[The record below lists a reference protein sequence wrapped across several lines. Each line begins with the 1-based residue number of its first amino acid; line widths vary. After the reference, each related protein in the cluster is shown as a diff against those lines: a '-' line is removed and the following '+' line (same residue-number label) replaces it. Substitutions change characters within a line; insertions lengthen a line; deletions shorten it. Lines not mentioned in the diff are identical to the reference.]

1 MPEPIS
7 ATTALKVTG
16 AIARPL
22 IARAGDQWKRRG
34 ASSLQGVEP
43 GGVDR
48 EFEEA
53 LDVLTRDV
61 LTIRGW
67 LANRVKGLLSARPE
81 IFDQEE
87 VREWLRTPTGRDLMK
102 EAAMA
107 VVIGRDTAPLRER
120 AVQSYGDVSGDS
132 AWWGGVVFDFAVP
145 FLALTLD
152 AKLSPGERTIIAAGN
167 RNAVHIGNRLEHI
180 SEGVAGTH
188 ALLGRIGHALE
199 TPPVATD
206 ALERYLVDTIAVEER
221 SRLLA
226 DDHRTDRIRALGQRV
241 VDGDLSRAPD
251 AARIAAFRLVA
262 ATIARTGSYDEAE
275 IWLSYAVAAGA
286 DDLAPDR
293 ARIASLRGD
302 HAGAAALLADRSDRA
317 SIGILVD
324 MVQRRD
330 GPATALDYVA
340 DHVRT
345 PDMPGFLIQSVAH
358 WMAGIDRWIEAETL
372 LSSATDEQIDENPIL
387 LLDRAR
393 LRLAMLRPSKD
404 RIETY
409 ENVGVLP
416 QPGTMRNDQEGARL
430 LAAAIADLVRLEPLA
445 LSLRHKEILP
455 IVATHRLFAELASGD
470 RNLADTARARLL
482 GLVADPATVLEYA
495 WIALA
500 FDVEF
505 DRTPMRKALDRARLI
520 GGWTDGQLATA
531 FQALIRVEDDHE
543 GTLSFLS
550 DHRDRLASILPPA
563 LPIAVEVDALA
574 RSGRIPQARELVAQ
588 WRDRLDANEVGRL
601 ETMIAEQEGANPVAA
616 RLLRFETSG
625 SEVDLLAL
633 VQALAEAGDR
643 RVGDYSIELWRR
655 RRRVEDAVR
664 ACNALHNAGRD
675 RRHGEFVAEL
685 GDGIDDDPRLSQHA
699 AWAAYRDGI
708 LVKAADRIRPL
719 RAAAPDDG
727 VLRQLEINIAI
738 EGGDWKS
745 LAGLLRQDLERSDAR
760 NARQLLQA
768 ADLAHVADDPI
779 ARDLTRAA
787 AAKVPEDAHV
797 LLHAFTQALRGGHED
812 EEAGAWFSRATELS
826 GEAGPVQRRKIRDFV
841 EYRDSEN
848 ERLREL
854 DGMVMSGQIPLA
866 MAAAPL
872 GATLSELIL
881 SRLAGN
887 VGLDDARRRLCL
899 PLVAG
904 NRVEFDLT
912 GATRVGFDPNSLLC
926 LQLCGLLG
934 PALDAFPEIFIPA
947 GTLPLLLND
956 RIRSDRGQPGR
967 ADRAARLRALAAEG
981 RLDTFDDDA
990 QPDSFLVQY
999 GVADSLGGTCVH
1011 GGPLYEPGSL
1021 MEEVRDPAPFA
1032 DRLAAPTAIVDALA
1046 ASGEIGEVE
1055 KEGARRALSRLGGQE
1070 RQIRVDLDR
1079 PIVVDF
1085 AVLHALEDA
1094 EVLEPLLRTGAR
1106 VHVGSSTVSL
1116 LERQVRERADS
1127 IELTRAIEAV
1137 RASLADALR
1146 TGRAKIGPF
1155 HRDGAQAAEVAGN
1168 DDEEEEEIWAG
1179 DAGLAPHISLL
1190 ELGSKLDAIVS
1201 ADRFVNRHGFFTGAG
1216 DRQQPVV
1223 TVLDVIDHLGRTG
1236 AITPARRDSALRKLR
1251 EAGIAMIPMDAQQIV
1266 VAAAEGNWKQG
1277 AGRAVRAVAD
1287 SLHLPLLRGA
1297 HTLPEDRHW
1306 VGSSVVAV
1314 TLAARG
1320 CWKDIADDAA
1330 AEAAADFLFINLPR
1344 PSALAGSDASLD
1356 AGTWADGLLV
1366 ACHSLLA
1373 FPADLPRARLPAY
1386 MAWWHGRIWP
1396 RLQGRD
1402 ARHLPALLERLR
1414 EMLVRPREPIPASA
1428 NGGVEVPATTV
1439 TRFMAGY
1446 IPERLLE
1453 RLLENAAV
1461 RIALRNPMRPTMV
1474 DDVPVASDDLTV
1486 FLTATLAGAD
1496 ATLSSVEGELVAER
1510 GEVEDEGT
1518 VAIKRPWGRLRFDFA
1533 GILSEDN
1540 DVRTATLARTLAGRT
1555 LAPSRAAYWRAEVA
1569 LGSPSPTAFMQL
1581 MDEVRCVPEA
1591 FVDVLL
1597 EGPDGIE
1604 LAEVA
1609 AVEEDHLRAILDP
1622 SSADEELAD
1631 VIARVTEQHADGP
1644 SPAAAARAMAALGV
1658 SPDYRPQ
1665 DAVRALDDAQ
1675 VAKLCQDLL
1684 QDGDIYSLLSA
1695 FGMACDR
1702 LHETGCREAAGEV
1715 VKRLLSTEGSLDTAA
1730 HDLCIATRL
1739 ILPAGDNRSLLP
1751 EWPLA
1756 LRRCALVTHAGHAA
1770 RALGL
1775 FDFDRPTMLA
1785 ETMRWN
1791 RLRYQ
1796 MAGLAEVAQS
1806 PDWRRD
1812 WLMPKAL
1819 AADVVRR
1826 MDEILEGV
1834 AEDARPPEWVAA
1846 ISSHVDAYKAG
1857 GMLAYFEMPG
1867 PLEPFARR
1875 RRGRSPADVNVAEM
1889 LDAAAP
1895 EHALNLLIIL
1905 TVSFRGVADE
1915 YAVDAAVLRLV
1926 ERCVGELE
1934 HTSVETALNFAV
1946 RWRRAALADQVLDRA
1961 MSRREGTSWPAVKYA
1976 SWVALASTAHAEP
1989 GAQREALDRG
1999 MRSLAFGTLDRETA
2013 LDVLAVIEALAD
2025 AEPEWAD
2032 TLDRVRSAVLLAA

>member
-7 ATTALKVTG
+7 ATTALKVAG
-16 AIARPL
+16 AVARPL

-34 ASSLQGVEP
+34 ASPLQGVEP

-61 LTIRGW
+61 ATIRAW
-67 LANRVKGLLSARPE
+67 LANRVNGLLSARPE

-87 VREWLRTPTGRDLMK
+87 VREWLRTPTARELVKD
-102 EAAMA
+102 AAMA
-107 VVIGRDTAPLRER
+107 VVTGRDTAPLRER
-120 AVQSYGDVSGDS
+120 AVQFYGEVSDDS

-167 RNAVHIGNRLEHI
+167 RNASHIGDRLDHI

-188 ALLGRIGHALE
+188 ALLGRIGDALE
-199 TPPVATD
+199 TPPVAID
-206 ALERYLVDTIAVEER
+206 ALDRYLVDTIAVEER

-226 DDHRTDRIRALGQRV
+226 DDDRTDRIRALGQRV

-251 AARIAAFRLVA
+251 ASRIAAFRLVA
-262 ATIARTGSYDEAE
+262 ATVARTGGYDEANT
-275 IWLSYAVAAGA
+275 WLSYAVAAGA
-286 DDLAPDR
+286 NDLAPDR

-324 MVQRRD
+324 TIQRRD
-330 GPATALDYVA
+330 GPATALDYVT

-345 PDMPGFLIQSVAH
+345 PDMPGFLIQNVAH
-358 WMAGIDRWIEAETL
+358 WMAGLDRWVEAETL
-372 LSSATDEQIDENPIL
+372 LASATDEQIDENPIL
-387 LLDRAR
+387 LIDRAR

-404 RIETY
+404 RSETY
-409 ENVGVLP
+409 ENFGVLP

-430 LAAAIADLVRLEPLA
+430 LAAAVADLVRLESLA
-445 LSLRHKEILP
+445 PSLHHKEILP
-455 IVATHRLFAELASGD
+455 LVATHRLFAELASGD
-470 RNLADTARARLL
+470 RDLANAARSRLL
-482 GLVADPATVLEYA
+482 TLIAEPATVLEYA

-531 FQALIRVEDDHE
+531 FQALIRVEDNHE
-543 GTLSFLS
+543 GTLSFLA
-550 DHRDRLASILPPA
+550 DHRDRLVTFLPPA

-574 RSGRIPQARELVAQ
+574 RSGRIPNARELVAE
-588 WRDRLDANEVGRL
+588 WRDRLDADEVGRL
-601 ETMIAEQEGANPVAA
+601 QTMIAEQEGANPVAA
-616 RLLRFETSG
+616 RLSRFEASG

-633 VQALAEAGDR
+633 VQALVEAGDR

-664 ACNALHNAGRD
+664 ACNALYNAGRD
-675 RRHGEFVAEL
+675 RRHSEFVAEL
-685 GDGIDDDPRLSQHA
+685 GDGVDDDPRLSQHA
-699 AWAAYRDGI
+699 AWAAYRDGA
-708 LVKAADRIRPL
+708 LAEAATRIQPL
-719 RAAAPDDG
+719 RAATPDDG

-745 LAGLLRQDLERSDAR
+745 LAPLLRQDLERSDAR
-760 NARQLLQA
+760 SARQLLQA
-768 ADLAHVADDPI
+768 ADLAYVADDPI

-787 AAKVPEDAHV
+787 AAKAPGDANV
-797 LLHAFTQALRGGHED
+797 LLHAFTQALRGGCED
-812 EEAGAWFSRATELS
+812 DEAGAWFSRATELS
-826 GEAGPVQRRKIRDFV
+826 NEAGPVQRKRIRDLV

-872 GATLSELIL
+872 GVTLSELIL
-881 SRLAGN
+881 SRLAEN

-904 NRVEFDLT
+904 NRVGVDLT
-912 GATRVGFDPNSLLC
+912 GATSVGFDPNSLLC

-934 PALDAFPEIFIPA
+934 PALDAFPEVVIPA

-967 ADRAARLRALAAEG
+967 AAQAARLRALTAEG
-981 RLDTFDDDA
+981 RLSTYDDDA
-990 QPDSFLVQY
+990 QPDNFHVQY
-999 GVADSLGGTCVH
+999 EVAESLDGICVH

-1021 MEEVRDPAPFA
+1021 MEKVRDPAPFA
-1032 DRLAAPTAIVDALA
+1032 ERLVAPAAIVDALA
-1046 ASGEIGEVE
+1046 DRGEIGEVE
-1055 KEGARRALSRLGGQE
+1055 MQSARRALGRLGGQE
-1070 RQIRVDLDR
+1070 RQVPVDLDR

-1116 LERQVRERADS
+1116 LERQVRERADTV
-1127 IELTRAIEAV
+1127 ELTRAIEAV
-1137 RASLADALR
+1137 RAALANALR
-1146 TGRAKIGPF
+1146 TGRARIGPF
-1155 HRDGAQAAEVAGN
+1155 YRDGAQTAEAAEN
-1168 DDEEEEEIWAG
+1168 EDEEEISDR

-1190 ELGSKLDAIVS
+1190 EIGTGVDVIVS

-1216 DRQQPVV
+1216 DSQRAVV
-1223 TVLDVIDHLGRTG
+1223 TVLDVVDHLERTG
-1236 AITPARRDSALRKLR
+1236 AIPPARRTSALRKFR

-1266 VAAAEGNWKQG
+1266 AAAGEGNWKQG
-1277 AGRAVRAVAD
+1277 AGRAVRAVVD

-1297 HTLPEDRHW
+1297 HAMPEDRHW
-1306 VGSSVVAV
+1306 VGASVVAM

-1320 CWKDIADDAA
+1320 CWTDIADAAA
-1330 AEAAADFLFINLPR
+1330 AEAAADFLFMNLPR
-1344 PSALAGSDASLD
+1344 LSAWVAADASVD

-1366 ACHSLLA
+1366 ASHSLLA
-1373 FPADLPRARLPAY
+1373 FPADLPRTKLQAY
-1386 MAWWHGRIWP
+1386 MAWWHGRVWP

-1414 EMLVRPREPIPASA
+1414 EMLVRPRDPVPASA
-1428 NGGVEVPATTV
+1428 NGGVEVPAAAV
-1439 TRFMAGY
+1439 TRFMARY

-1453 RLLENAAV
+1453 RLLEDAAV
-1461 RIALRNPMRPTMV
+1461 RAALGDRMRFTMV
-1474 DDVPVASDDLTV
+1474 DDVLVASDDLTV
-1486 FLTATLAGAD
+1486 FLSATLAGAD
-1496 ATLSSVEGELVAER
+1496 ATLNSVEGELVAER
-1510 GEVEDEGT
+1510 GEVEDGGT
-1518 VAIKRPWGRLRFDFA
+1518 VAIERPWGRLRFDFA
-1533 GILSEDN
+1533 GILSQDAR
-1540 DVRTATLARTLAGRT
+1540 VRAVTLARTLAGRT
-1555 LAPSRAAYWRAEVA
+1555 LAPSRAAHWRAEVTF
-1569 LGSPSPTAFMQL
+1569 GSPSPTAFMQL

-1597 EGPDGIE
+1597 DGPDGIE
-1604 LAEVA
+1604 LAEIA

-1622 SSADEELAD
+1622 SSPDEELAD

-1675 VAKLCQDLL
+1675 VATLCQDLV
-1684 QDGDIYSLLSA
+1684 QDGDIYSLFSA

-1702 LHETGCREAAGEV
+1702 LQETGCREAADEV

-1730 HDLCIATRL
+1730 HDLCIAARL
-1739 ILPAGDNRSLLP
+1739 ILPAGDDRSFLP

-1756 LRRCALVTHAGHAA
+1756 LRRCALLTHAGHAA
-1770 RALGL
+1770 RALAP
-1775 FDFDRPTMLA
+1775 FDFDRPAMLA
-1785 ETMRWN
+1785 EAMRWN
-1791 RLRYQ
+1791 GLRYQ
-1796 MAGLAEVAQS
+1796 LAGLAERARS

-1812 WLMPKAL
+1812 WLIPRAL

-1826 MDEILEGV
+1826 MDGILDCV
-1834 AEDARPPEWVAA
+1834 AEHARPPEWVAA
-1846 ISSHVDAYKAG
+1846 IRSHVDAYRAG
-1857 GMLAYFEMPG
+1857 GMLAFFDMPG

-1875 RRGRSPADVNVAEM
+1875 RRDRSPADVNVADM
-1889 LDAAAP
+1889 LDAGGP
-1895 EHALNLLIIL
+1895 EQALNLLTVS

-1915 YAVDAAVLRLV
+1915 DAVDAAVLRLL
-1926 ERCVGELE
+1926 ERCAGELE
-1934 HTSVETALNFAV
+1934 QTSVETALNFAA
-1946 RWRRAALADQVLDRA
+1946 RWHRAALADQVLDRA
-1961 MSRREGTSWPAVKYA
+1961 ISRREGTSWPALKYA
-1976 SWVALASTAHAEP
+1976 SWVALAATARAEP

-1999 MRSLAFGTLDRETA
+1999 MRSLAFGPLDRETA

-2025 AEPEWAD
+2025 AEPGWAD
-2032 TLDRVRSAVLLAA
+2032 TLDRFRSAVLLAA